1 MVASASSN
9 RATGF
14 DQSTPYGSLPTRSPG
29 PIPRIARPRVIR
41 FRVAAACAVTAGWRL
56 PVSVTPT
63 PRRTRLK
70 RLRAA
75 KLPNSVHASIAASGE
90 RNKRAD
96 AVYFGSHSGRGV
108 WPLMWSGTQYESTRL
123 ATAAR

>member
-1 MVASASSN
+1 LRGDGGVAF
-9 RATGF
+9 TGVG
-14 DQSTPYGSLPTRSPG
+14 DADTE
-29 PIPRIARPRVIR
+29 A
-41 FRVAAACAVTAGWRL
+41 
-56 PVSVTPT
+56 
-63 PRRTRLK
+63 TRLK

-75 KLPNSVHASIAASGE
+75 KLPNNVHASIAASDE